1 MTSRLFSWAAL
12 FATSIATASKGVHI
26 HDASFIPDIVL
37 SVTRT
42 NISLGGINRYS
53 TLVNGT
59 LPGPDLRLPANEIV
73 WIRVYNDMTD
83 ANLTMHWHGLTQAA
97 YPFSDGTPLGS
108 QWPIP
113 TQHFFDYELNTT
125 SYGGTYFYHAHVGF
139 QAVSAAGS
147 LVIEDPEPP
156 YHYDDERTILLQE
169 LFNSTDTE
177 WEDGVTAAKFS
188 WKGEINSWLIN
199 GDGISNYGIVD
210 SSTATLHEISVK
222 PSTTYRFRFVAG
234 SALSLAI
241 FGFENH
247 TDFKIIAADAA
258 YTKPAPVELF
268 QMGSGQRY
276 DALIT
281 TKSCAELKKLGKMD
295 YYMQLESRDR
305 KYVVTNY
312 AVLRYSG
319 CGGYPTNSTRVS
331 LTENPTT
338 PPISLPSTIGGWL
351 DYVLEPIKPNNFPTT
366 DEVTRRI
373 VINAQQ
379 VANISYVWQDAGV
392 TWTEDNSDML
402 NVTSPHKP
410 YLVALYQND
419 TTYIPD
425 YDAAIA
431 NGGLDPKTMTYPGKL
446 GEVLEIVVQNVGSVT
461 YDGSTGGG
469 LDTHPWHM
477 HGRHYY
483 DIGAGQ
489 GPFNADE
496 AYAKLEGTNPVE
508 RDTTILYRYNA
519 TTSPN
524 QVASWRAWR
533 VRVED
538 AGVWMMH
545 CHWLQHMIMGMQTV
559 FIFGDMKDIVNVDV
573 PEVSGYLEY
582 GGNVYG
588 NSTHAP
594 TMVHFDEFQ

>member
-1 MTSRLFSWAAL
+1 MISRLISLAAL
-12 FATSIATASKGVHI
+12 CATTIATASKGVHI
-26 HDASFIPDIVL
+26 HDASFTPDIVL
-37 SVTRT
+37 SVTRQ
-42 NISLGGINRYS
+42 NISLGGIERYS

-59 LPGPDLRLPANEIV
+59 LPGPALRLPTDKIV

-97 YPFSDGTPLGS
+97 YPFSDGTPLAS

-125 SYGGTYFYHAHVGF
+125 SFAGTYFYHAHVGF

-147 LVIEDPEPP
+147 LIIEDSEPP
-156 YHYDDERTILLQE
+156 YQYDDERTILLQE
-169 LFNSTDTE
+169 LFNHTDTE
-177 WEDGVTAAKFS
+177 WEDGITAEKFS

-199 GDGISNYGIVD
+199 GEGVSNYGIVD
-210 SSTATLHEISVK
+210 PSTATLHEISVK

-234 SALSLAI
+234 GALSLAI

-247 TDFKIIAADAA
+247 TNFNIIAADAA
-258 YTKPAPVELF
+258 YTKPAPVDLF

-276 DALIT
+276 DALLT
-281 TKSCAELKKLGKMD
+281 TKSCDELAKLGKMD

-305 KYVVTNY
+305 SYVVTNY

-319 CGGYPTNSTRVS
+319 CAGYPTNSTHVS
-331 LTENPTT
+331 LTSNPTT
-338 PPISLPSTIGGWL
+338 PPITLPPTIGGWL
-351 DYVLEPIKPNNFPTT
+351 DYVLEPMQPNSFPPTT
-366 DEVTRRI
+366 EVTRRI
-373 VINAQQ
+373 IINAQQ
-379 VANISYVWQDAGV
+379 VANTSYVWRDAGV
-392 TWTEDNSDML
+392 TWTEDNSDPL

-425 YDAAIA
+425 HAAA
-431 NGGLDPKTMTYPGKL
+431 LSNGGLDPKTMTYPGKL
-446 GEVLEIVVQNVGSVT
+446 GEVLEIVVQNLGSVT

-489 GPFNADE
+489 GPFDADE
-496 AYAKLEGTNPVE
+496 ASAKLEGTSPVE

-524 QVASWRAWR
+524 QVVSWRAWR

-559 FIFGDMKDIVNVDV
+559 FIFGDTKDIVKADI
-573 PEVSGYLEY
+573 PEVAGYLEY
-582 GGNVYG
+582 GGDVYG

-594 TMVHFDEFQ
+594 TVIHFDEFQ